1 MRTANKALYAVLDRF
16 RAALARG
23 CQHWLLA
30 GRSTQE
36 TMNQDDFIQRRSV
49 FAWIALAT
57 CLLLMIPLVGM
68 LLSDEVNWGPLDFV
82 VMGSL
87 LFGSGSLFVVL
98 ARRVSRRY
106 RVVLFVIITAVFLY
120 VWAELA
126 VGIFFSLGS

>member
-1 MRTANKALYAVLDRF
+1 MRTANKALYAALNRF
-16 RAALARG
+16 RAALARS
-23 CQHWLLA
+23 CQHWLSA

-57 CLLLMIPLVGM
+57 YLLLTIPLVGM

-82 VMGSL
+82 AMGSL
-87 LFGSGSLFVVL
+87 MFGSGSLFVVL

-106 RVVLFVIITAVFLY
+106 RVMLFIIITAVFLY